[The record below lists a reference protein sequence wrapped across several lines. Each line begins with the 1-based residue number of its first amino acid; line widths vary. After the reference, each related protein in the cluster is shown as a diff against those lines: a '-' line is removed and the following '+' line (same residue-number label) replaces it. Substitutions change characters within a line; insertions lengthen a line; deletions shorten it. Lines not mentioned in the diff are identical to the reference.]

1 MTKLIDCP
9 VCKKNGQPVRDDAKV
24 CSPNCRVRKWRADR
38 KIKAAKLDKQAGRW
52 LKRNCVFI
60 DGAVYCAVSKQV
72 KLDKQKG
79 EGE

>member
-9 VCKKNGQPVRDDAKV
+9 VCKKEGQPVRDDAKV

-38 KIKAAKLDKQAGRW
+38 KIKAATTK
-52 LKRNCVFI
+52 
-60 DGAVYCAVSKQV
+60 
-72 KLDKQKG
+72 KG

>member
-9 VCKKNGQPVRDDAKV
+9 VCKKKGQPVRDDAKV

-38 KIKAAKLDKQAGRW
+38 KIKAAKLDKQ
-52 LKRNCVFI
+52 
-60 DGAVYCAVSKQV
+60 
-72 KLDKQKG
+72 G